1 MSSFPQHNHS
11 GGFVPPL
18 IVYLNARGIR
28 TSRGNRFNKCSLKR
42 MFANRKYIGEYHYRD
57 VVVPDSMPAIIPK
70 EVAKQPTVTKEM
82 ILFVLRRFRDL
93 DMRVQKNR
101 ERLIDGLIKA
111 IIVYDDQFA
120 LFLTYYD
127 EPITIPTNEEIDE
140 MKASSPVEALSSPKP

>member
-1 MSSFPQHNHS
+1 
-11 GGFVPPL
+11 
-18 IVYLNARGIR
+18 
-28 TSRGNRFNKCSLKR
+28 